1 MESSLNTD
9 DLPLETNQPH
19 RETVWPHSRMPRSW
33 SHGGSRRVY
42 WCLGLGDR
50 EGTTVKT
57 LVGGYR
63 DSYRQ
68 VKRTR
73 LWGFTAV
80 NVHHTAQN
88 ISKERTQK
96 ILNVLATVTP
106 GRCYLVIA
114 MCTYIKTPHY
124 LLSWW
129 AQTCQK
135 RTGTWECGSVKSAFL
150 FCLKPWVQLPAL
162 I

>member
-1 MESSLNTD
+1 M
-9 DLPLETNQPH
+9 
-19 RETVWPHSRMPRSW
+19 
-33 SHGGSRRVY
+33 
-42 WCLGLGDR
+42 
-50 EGTTVKT
+50 KT

-88 ISKERTQK
+88 ISKELTQK

-114 MCTYIKTPHY
+114 MCTYIKTPIY
-124 LLSWW
+124 
-129 AQTCQK
+129 
-135 RTGTWECGSVKSAFL
+135 SVDEHRHVKNVL
-150 FCLKPWVQLPAL
+150 GPGNVVQLRVL
-162 I
+162 SYSV